1 MKKLLLFFTIFLFC
15 TTLNAEIVREN
26 NTFRIE
32 RKAENTDTKT
42 QYTWED
48 KDGNKYPIFISKKG
62 ACFVIRTSKKG
73 NEYKY
78 YLPKEVQETIRQ
90 ELKWEEKVS

>member
-26 NTFRIE
+26 NTFKSE
-32 RKAENTDTKT
+32 RRTENTDTKT

-78 YLPKEVQETIRQ
+78 YLPKEVQETIRT

>member
-1 MKKLLLFFTIFLFC
+1 MKKLLIFLTIILSC
-15 TTLNAEIVREN
+15 ITLNAEVTREN
-26 NTFRIE
+26 NTFKVE
-32 RKAENTDTKT
+32 KSTESTDTKT

-48 KDGNKYPIFISKKG
+48 KEGNKYPIFISKKG
-62 ACFVIRTSKKG
+62 ACFIIRTSKKR

>member
-1 MKKLLLFFTIFLFC
+1 MKKLLIFLTIILSC
-15 TTLNAEIVREN
+15 ITLNAEVTREN
-26 NTFRIE
+26 NTFKVE
-32 RKAENTDTKT
+32 KSTESTDTKT

-48 KDGNKYPIFISKKG
+48 KEGNKYPIFISKKG
-62 ACFVIRTSKKG
+62 ACFIMRTSKKG

-78 YLPKEVQETIRQ
+78 YLPKEIQETIRQ